1 MKIASLLIAGLSS
14 VSAKNVVKRSDS
26 PCGSNDGPFQT
37 ICALNQDE
45 KACTSGKL
53 CCWDGENC
61 NAKVQNEQEA
71 AMIEGCDLEEEGDIG
86 KCVLKD
92 EEFSKNLVEKQ
103 EMKDEEI
110 AALKE
115 TVGALKED
123 DDGSDEAKSGL
134 LDLFTLSSLSGGMG
148 GLGGGAAGMGG
159 MASMI
164 NPSLM
169 GTSSLMTISG
179 DDRAILYLFLL

>member
-1 MKIASLLIAGLSS
+1 MKIASLLIAGLS
-14 VSAKNVVKRSDS
+14 AKNVVKRSDL

-37 ICALNQDE
+37 ICALNKE
-45 KACTSGKL
+45 ESACTSGKL

-92 EEFSKNLVEKQ
+92 EEFSKNLAER
-103 EMKDEEI
+103 KDMEEEEI
-110 AALKE
+110 QALKE

-148 GLGGGAAGMGG
+148 SGVGGMGG

-169 GTSSLMTISG
+169 GKLNS
-179 DDRAILYLFLL
+179 RALP

>member
-1 MKIASLLIAGLSS
+1 MKLTSLLLAVS
-14 VSAKNVVKRSDS
+14 SAKNVAKRSDVQ
-26 PCGSNDGPFQT
+26 CGKTDGPFQT
-37 ICALNQDE
+37 ICELNKDE
-45 KACTSGKL
+45 TACTSGKL
-53 CCWDGENC
+53 CCWDGESC
-61 NAKVQNEQEA
+61 NAKVQNVEEA

-92 EEFSKNLVEKQ
+92 EEFSKNLVERK
-103 EMKDEEI
+103 EMGDEEI
-110 AALKE
+110 QALKQ
-115 TVGALKED
+115 TVGDLKSD

-148 GLGGGAAGMGG
+148 GGGIGGGGMGG

-169 GTSSLMTISG
+169 GQ
-179 DDRAILYLFLL
+179 